1 MSLLKQ
7 NIQIPPPLS
16 TDWHPSFFFR
26 VSNFFR
32 GAKTG
37 VPPKKFDFFWLL
49 SHNNRL
55 TWIYSLIRWLFLSK
69 FNEEDAV
76 GFFAPTPWI
85 GLSYSILKDWS
96 NPLIFS
102 KKITKRKLT
111 IAHILHLSTNLVLN
125 QQFSFKS
132 NLLPLATS
140 FSCPDP
146 LYIKE
151 ITDKDQNIER
161 LLNGMNCIAVCI
173 QTVIFWLLKFTQ
185 PT

>member
-1 MSLLKQ
+1 MILFHFPSVSFRHLIVPRYSISQPLL
-7 NIQIPPPLS
+7 PPGNAFS
-16 TDWHPSFFFR
+16 
-26 VSNFFR
+26 V
-32 GAKTG
+32 
-37 VPPKKFDFFWLL
+37 
-49 SHNNRL
+49 
-55 TWIYSLIRWLFLSK
+55 
-69 FNEEDAV
+69 
-76 GFFAPTPWI
+76 
-85 GLSYSILKDWS
+85 SYSILKDLS
-96 NPLIFS
+96 NPLIYFL
-102 KKITKRKLT
+102 KKITKRKLK

-173 QTVIFWLLKFTQ
+173 QTVIFWFMKFTQ